1 MTTPEPP
8 PEARLIA
15 GLRNAM
21 VPPLSMREA
30 ARRAGF
36 SVATWTQIEQGHRKV
51 TAAVTI
57 AVRGTDEKVAR
68 MALVAGAPPG
78 QLAEAG
84 RPEAARML
92 EKLIEA
98 GPDISTQT
106 IEAIRQSGDFS
117 DQQKAHLIDL
127 LKRESR

>member
-15 GLRNAM
+15 ELRSAAI
-21 VPPLSMREA
+21 PPLSMREA

-68 MALVAGAPPG
+68 MALTVGAAPG
-78 QLAEAG
+78 QLAAAG
-84 RPEAARML
+84 RPEAARIL
-92 EKLIEA
+92 EKLIAA
-98 GPDISTQT
+98 GPDLDTQT
-106 IEAIRQSGDFS
+106 IETIRQSRDFT

-127 LKRESR
+127 LKRGSR

>member
-1 MTTPEPP
+1 M
-8 PEARLIA
+8 I
-15 GLRNAM
+15 
-21 VPPLSMREA
+21 PPLSMREA

-57 AVRGTDEKVAR
+57 TVRGTDEKIAR
-68 MALVAGAPPG
+68 MAVVAGATPA
-78 QLAEAG
+78 QLADAG

-92 EKLIEA
+92 EKLIDA
-98 GPDISTQT
+98 GPDIQTQT
-106 IEAIRQSGDFS
+106 IEAVRQSGDFS
-117 DQQKAHLIDL
+117 DQQKRHLIDL